1 MSAASL
7 STPDFASMTR
17 AEMLDY
23 AVENGV
29 EGVNS
34 SMKKAD
40 ILAVLRRT
48 VS

>member
-1 MSAASL
+1 
-7 STPDFASMTR
+7 MTR

-23 AVENGV
+23 AVENSV